1 MTEDSRWVKSSHSS
15 GAAENCVELACDP
28 GRVRD
33 SKNPDG
39 PTLAVDLI
47 RLVAAVKEDRFD
59 LS

>member
-1 MTEDSRWVKSSHSS
+1 MTRDVKWIKSSLS
-15 GAAENCVELACDP
+15 GGGNENCVELAP

-39 PTLAVDLI
+39 PTLTVDLP
-47 RLVAAVKEDRFD
+47 RLLDAVRTGRFD

>member
-1 MTEDSRWVKSSHSS
+1 VTEHVRWVKSSRS
-15 GAAENCVELACDP
+15 GGGNENCVELAP

-47 RLVAAVKEDRFD
+47 RLLDAVRAGRFD

>member
-1 MTEDSRWVKSSHSS
+1 MTRDVRWVKSSRS
-15 GAAENCVELACDP
+15 GSGNENCVELAR

-39 PTLAVDLI
+39 PMLAVDLI
-47 RLVAAVKEDRFD
+47 RLLDAVRAGRFD

>member
-1 MTEDSRWVKSSHSS
+1 MTENARWVKSSRSS
-15 GAAENCVELACDP
+15 GAAENCVELAP

-39 PTLAVDLI
+39 PTLTVDLP
-47 RLVAAVKEDRFD
+47 RLLDAVRAGRFD